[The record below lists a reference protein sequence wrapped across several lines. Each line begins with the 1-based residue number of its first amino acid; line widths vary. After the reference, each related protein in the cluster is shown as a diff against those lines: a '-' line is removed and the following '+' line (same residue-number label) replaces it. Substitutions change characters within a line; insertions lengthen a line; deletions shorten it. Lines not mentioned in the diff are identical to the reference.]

1 MAGYKALE
9 EPQGRNRMD
18 LSKYFIKAP
27 LIPAIVQDAAS
38 KEVLMLAYL
47 NEESMRKTIETGYTW
62 FFSRSRNELWNK
74 GATSGHV
81 QRVIRMTGDCD
92 DDTLLIE
99 VEQTGP
105 ACHTGNKTCFYQDR
119 IPVSGDVAESKECA
133 SAPEDKTG
141 TGAPSCIES
150 GSGVNGDATA
160 LEELY
165 QVVLERHCTYTENSY
180 TCYLFEKGLD
190 KILKKC
196 GEECSEVIIAAKNA
210 SLLTGDHKQ
219 SAMEDTKNEI
229 CDLLYHLTVLLVNE
243 GIRLDEING
252 ILKERSRKI
261 GNLKTFHTTDHNS

>member
-1 MAGYKALE
+1 
-9 EPQGRNRMD
+9 MD
-18 LSKYFIKAP
+18 LSKYFVKAT
-27 LIPAIVQDAAS
+27 LIPAIIQDAAS
-38 KEVLMLAYL
+38 KKVLMLAYM
-47 NEESMRKTIETGYTW
+47 NEESLQKTIETGYTW

-81 QRVIRMTGDCD
+81 QKVVRITGDCD

-105 ACHTGNKTCFYQDR
+105 ACHTGSETCFYQESLMVFGSE
-119 IPVSGDVAESKECA
+119 PEAEREETS
-133 SAPEDKTG
+133 
-141 TGAPSCIES
+141 
-150 GSGVNGDATA
+150 A

-165 QVVLERHCTYTENSY
+165 QVVVERHCTNTENSY

-210 SLLTGDHKQ
+210 SFLAGEEKRAAL
-219 SAMEDTKNEI
+219 EDTKNEL
-229 CDLLYHLTVLLVNE
+229 CDLLYHLTVLMVNE
-243 GIRLDEING
+243 GIALDEINE

-261 GNLKTFHTTDHNS
+261 GNLKTFHSTDHNS